1 MRNFWIAFQWW
12 FEWGVLIYGVKLS
25 FVFLYGFFVFRS
37 KFKVM
42 SKILT
47 YVKVVGFSPSKKKL
61 FVCFNDSP
69 SKMMKNAFYLI
80 LKALFILKRYLNFV
94 LTFWASRNNGLIRKI
109 RLISELMTSQLGQQK
124 ITTNILLNISR
135 TKENQ
140 TIKFGQLREHSK
152 RNIFL

>member
-1 MRNFWIAFQWW
+1 
-12 FEWGVLIYGVKLS
+12 
-25 FVFLYGFFVFRS
+25 
-37 KFKVM
+37 M

-47 YVKVVGFSPSKKKL
+47 YVKLVGFSPSKKKF

-69 SKMMKNAFYLI
+69 SKMMKNGFYLI
-80 LKALFILKRYLNFV
+80 LKALFIPKRYLNFV
-94 LTFWASRNNGLIRKI
+94 LTFWESTNNGLIRKI

-140 TIKFGQLREHSK
+140 AIKFGQFREHSK